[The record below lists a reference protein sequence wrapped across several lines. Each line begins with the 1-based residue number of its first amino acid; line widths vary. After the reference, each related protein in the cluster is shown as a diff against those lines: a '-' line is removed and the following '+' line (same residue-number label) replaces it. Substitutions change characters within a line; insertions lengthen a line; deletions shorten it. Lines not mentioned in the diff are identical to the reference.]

1 MIAAMAR
8 RISSPIIVGRI
19 EELEALLAAAERGA
33 AVDTETVVV
42 RGEAGIGKSRL
53 VLELGVEASSRGFEL
68 VVGGCPAL
76 VDSPLPFAP
85 IVAATEAIL
94 RTRDASAAHALL
106 DGIGP
111 DLVRIAPALGAR
123 FGVADP
129 PPVPEGL
136 IPGRVFDAVRT
147 LLQRAA
153 AGRPLV
159 VVFED
164 LHWADPASLDLIG
177 YLVRSRGW
185 PGAIVLTYRSDEL
198 HRRHP
203 LLPWIAELS
212 RVPTV
217 EVLELGRFGR
227 DEVAVQAEAILGRP
241 PEQTLV
247 DELVQRAGGNAF
259 ITEELLASLDQAGR
273 MPRNAGVTQVLLA
286 RVATLPDDA
295 RIVVEAMSVAGVGV
309 EEATVASVIA
319 VPELDVESALRS
331 ALDAQLIVA
340 LGRRLRVPSRPVA
353 GGGLRRP
360 AAEPAPPLPPG
371 LCPVPP
377 GGPSN
382 GTGAERGTTGGSCPP
397 CPRRRRPADGA
408 PGVRW
413 AGQAAM
419 AAGAFV
425 DASRHFERAVQ
436 LVDAIP
442 DAGSLVDGGRAAVL
456 RLAAEAANF
465 STDPA
470 RAVRLWEEAIAA
482 AGPEAAPAERA
493 ELLLGLAVCANDA
506 FLDRAGAGIARA
518 RPTPCLR
525 ASHRRASGREPSRTC
540 PETCSVSNDEVE
552 AIRAGEARH
561 RDGRGG
567 GRSPHR
573 GPLRAAGSPSAGP
586 SRAKRTLRTP
596 RRRCGSPGPRGIA
609 SSRPACTSTSA
620 TCSTGSATPARAGRS
635 WWTRV
640 CPCWPSSACRPWPC
654 PGTRA
659 GTCGRRAAGTRAA
672 EVVAKAARDGEV
684 VSGHNLALAMTQ
696 ALYEAV
702 TIEDAGVGPEPTCH
716 RRCGPV
722 ADRGRARHLGWL
734 ARCGR
739 GALVEGS
746 RGRGPRRRAG

>member
-8 RISSPIIVGRI
+8 RISSPIIVGRT

-94 RTRDASAAHALL
+94 RTRDGSAAHALL

-153 AGRPLV
+153 AVRPLV

-217 EVLELGRFGR
+217 EVLELGRLGR
-227 DEVAVQAEAILGRP
+227 DEVAVQAEAILGRL

-273 MPRNAGVTQVLLA
+273 MPREHGRHAGAPRPCRDAA
-286 RVATLPDDA
+286 RRR

-309 EEATVASVIA
+309 DEATVASVIA
-319 VPELDVESALRS
+319 VPELDVESALRT
-331 ALDAQLIVA
+331 ALDAQLIVGV
-340 LGRRLRVPSRPVA
+340 GRRLRVPSRLVA

-360 AAEPAPPLPPG
+360 AAERAPPLPPG

-377 GGPSN
+377 GGRRATGQAPSAARLAEVAHHALAADDLP
-382 GTGAERGTTGGSCPP
+382 TGAAGIG
-397 CPRRRRPADGA
+397 RRR
-408 PGVRW
+408 
-413 AGQAAM
+413 AGGHAS
-419 AAGAFV
+419 AGAFV
-425 DASRHFERAVQ
+425 DASRHLERAVQ
-436 LVDAIP
+436 LVDAVP
-442 DAGSLVDGGRAAVL
+442 DAGEPRGRRAGRGAPARGRGGGLLDGPCPCRAAVGGGHRGRRSRGSARGAGRAPAGPGRVRQRRVPDNELALASTREANALLADEPPSSLRARALSDLSRDLSVVERRGRGDPRLSEAAIAMAVDGGR
-456 RLAAEAANF
+456 
-465 STDPA
+465 SP
-470 RAVRLWEEAIAA
+470 
-482 AGPEAAPAERA
+482 
-493 ELLLGLAVCANDA
+493 
-506 FLDRAGAGIARA
+506 DRGARA
-518 RPTPCLR
+518 RQDR
-525 ASHRRASGREPSRTC
+525 AQP
-540 PETCSVSNDEVE
+540 
-552 AIRAGEARH
+552 
-561 RDGRGG
+561 
-567 GRSPHR
+567 
-573 GPLRAAGSPSAGP
+573 GPAGP
-586 SRAKRTLRTP
+586 RRTSRTP

-609 SSRPACTSTSA
+609 SSSSSVYFNIGYLFDTARRSRDGRREILANEGLPLLAELGLPTVALSA
-620 TCSTGSATPARAGRS
+620 HAGWYLWQAGR
-635 WWTRV
+635 WDDG
-640 CPCWPSSACRPWPC
+640 PPGAWPRPPA
-654 PGTRA
+654 T
-659 GTCGRRAAGTRAA
+659 
-672 EVVAKAARDGEV
+672 ARC
-684 VSGHNLALAMTQ
+684 VSGRNLALAMTHSSM
-696 ALYEAV
+696 YEAV
-702 TIEDAGVGPEPTCH
+702 TVADAGI
-716 RRCGPV
+716 
-722 ADRGRARHLGWL
+722 
-734 ARCGR
+734 
-739 GALVEGS
+739 GA
-746 RGRGPRRRAG
+746 